1 MDTEAMYEKWRQDR
15 SRTEPSADFA
25 KRVMRSVDSLPAPGG
40 QTYRQRP
47 TQGLLRVSICAA
59 AVLAALFRVVELFS
73 LFAASNI
80 EN

>member
-1 MDTEAMYEKWRQDR
+1 MNTEGLYEKWRQDR

-25 KRVMRSVDSLPAPGG
+25 DRVMQSVGSLPAPNG
-40 QTYRQRP
+40 QPYQQRR
-47 TQGLLRVSICAA
+47 TQRLLRMSICAA

-73 LFAASNI
+73 LFAASNL